1 MVSDRKALARA
12 VGFGSLALVFA
23 PVPPLVLV
31 GLPLALLLVATGP
44 RNAWSAIMV
53 AVVVGL
59 ALIGER
65 TGLWWFARGW
75 PLLLGGTYVMVAAWR
90 PWWSFSA
97 TALVS
102 LGLAVLVAMM
112 VFALS
117 PGAWLDVDTLM
128 ATQVGSET
136 EAWSTRLGLASEE
149 SAQSVLRQAA
159 GLQVA
164 LFPAFLGVSSL
175 GALGLAVTVRDRLTG
190 EGGRV
195 FGRLRGFSFNDHL
208 VWVWLLGLALIVAP
222 FGGIA
227 DRVGGNAVLFMGLLY
242 VLRGFAVMVSLVGG
256 ISVLAGVI
264 GGLVALLLYPLLAFA
279 TAVALIVGLG
289 DTWLNIRA
297 RPRSRDAGR

>member
-1 MVSDRKALARA
+1 MLDRGVLARA
-12 VGFGSLALVFA
+12 VGFGSVTLVFA

-44 RNAWSAIMV
+44 RSAWSAAVV

-75 PLLLGGTYVMVAAWR
+75 PLLLGGAYVLVAAWR

-97 TALVS
+97 TALAA
-102 LGLAVLVAMM
+102 LGLATLVA
-112 VFALS
+112 VIAFALS
-117 PGAWLDVDTLM
+117 PGAWLDIDTLM
-128 ATQVGSET
+128 ATQVASEM
-136 EAWSTRLGLASEE
+136 EAWSARLGLASEE
-149 SAQSVLRQAA
+149 GAENFLRQAA

-164 LFPAFLGVSSL
+164 LFPAFLGISSL
-175 GALGLAVTVRDRLTG
+175 SAVGLAVTVRDRMAG
-190 EGGRV
+190 EAGRG

-208 VWVWLLGLALIVAP
+208 VWVWLGGLGLIVAP
-222 FGGIA
+222 VGGIA

-242 VLRGFAVMVSLVGG
+242 VLRGFAVMLSMVGG

-264 GGLVALLLYPLLAFA
+264 GGLVAL
-279 TAVALIVGLG
+279 IVGLG

-297 RPRSRDAGR
+297 RVRSRDTDR

>member
-1 MVSDRKALARA
+1 MLDRGVLARA
-12 VGFGSLALVFA
+12 VGFGLVSLVFA

-44 RNAWSAIMV
+44 RSAWSAAVV

-75 PLLLGGTYVMVAAWR
+75 PLLLGGAYVLVAAWR

-97 TALVS
+97 TALAA
-102 LGLAVLVAMM
+102 LGLATLVA
-112 VFALS
+112 VIAFALS

-128 ATQVGSET
+128 ATQVASEM
-136 EAWSTRLGLASEE
+136 EAWSARLGLASEE
-149 SAQSVLRQAA
+149 GAQDLLRQAA

-164 LFPAFLGVSSL
+164 LFPAFLGISSL
-175 GALGLAVTVRDRLTG
+175 SAVGLAVTVRDRMAG
-190 EGGRV
+190 EGGRG

-208 VWVWLLGLALIVAP
+208 VWVWLGGLALIVAP
-222 FGGIA
+222 VGGVA

-242 VLRGFAVMVSLVGG
+242 VLRGFAVMLSLVGG

-279 TAVALIVGLG
+279 TALALIVGLG

-297 RPRSRDAGR
+297 RVRSRDADR